1 MMANGL
7 ANIRTDKR
15 ITDFAFIKEFCSTAF
30 VTFRVTC
37 HFIGQNIGQGFQKMR
52 FT

>member
-15 ITDFAFIKEFCSTAF
+15 ITDFRFIKELGCA
-30 VTFRVTC
+30 TFLTFSIAC

>member
-1 MMANGL
+1 MMADGL

-15 ITDFAFIKEFCSTAF
+15 ITNFAFIKEFCSTAF

-37 HFIGQNIGQGFQKMR
+37 HFIGQNIGQGFQEM
-52 FT
+52 